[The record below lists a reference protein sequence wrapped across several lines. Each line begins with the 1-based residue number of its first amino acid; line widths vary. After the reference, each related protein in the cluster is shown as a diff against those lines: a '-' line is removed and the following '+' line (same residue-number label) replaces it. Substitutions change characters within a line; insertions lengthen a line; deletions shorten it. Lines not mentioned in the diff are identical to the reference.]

1 MSERVKVASI
11 VVVFP
16 GGERREMTLDEAKA
30 LHQQLAELFGI
41 TPTVVQ
47 IPTYIYRDRW
57 PRIIDAGPQ
66 PVWYE
71 TPLTTA
77 TPLPSLP
84 TVWCKTDST
93 QAIA

>member
-16 GGERREMTLDEAKA
+16 GGERKEMTLDEAKA

-41 TPTVVQ
+41 APAVVQ

-57 PRIIDAGPQ
+57 PRIIDTGPT
-66 PVWYE
+66 PMWYE
-71 TPLTTA
+71 TQPTIA
-77 TPLPSLP
+77 TPLPALP
-84 TVWCKTDST
+84 NVWCKTDST
-93 QAIA
+93 QATA

>member
-1 MSERVKVASI
+1 MAEKVKVASI

-16 GGERREMTLDEAKA
+16 GGERREMTIDEAKA
-30 LHQQLAELFGI
+30 LHLQLAELFGAK
-41 TPTVVQ
+41 PLVVEV
-47 IPTYIYRDRW
+47 PTYVYRDRW
-57 PRIIDAGPQ
+57 PRIIEAGPQ

-71 TPLTTA
+71 TQPTTA

-93 QAIA
+93 QTIA